1 MGAPDEVL
9 NIAPDEGD
17 KLRAKALAADAEELP
32 AGYYTSP
39 RVVCTFMSISLT
51 LLSTYFAFEASAA
64 AISFIIEDIGPS
76 ENVSL
81 FSTVWTVSQSISIL
95 LMGRLTDRFG
105 RRGFILGTNCV
116 GIIGGI
122 GCLYSFQRFNTMIG
136 AQVLL
141 GLAAGQPGACILF
154 IGELMSNKTKFLGN
168 VIVAFPNVI
177 ATGFGPYIG
186 QSLGIN
192 GNWRWIFYI
201 YIIITAVSTV
211 LAFIF
216 YHPPSFAQLHGK
228 KISRRDELLKVDWI
242 GAFFL
247 TAGMTLFLLG
257 VSWGGSPDPWDSPKI
272 LGLLISGI
280 VSCVIFVLYECY
292 AKIDRPIIPMEFFPG
307 TFAGFGCMLLISG
320 VMGSMNTALFIMY
333 PQQVQ
338 HIFSSTLSSWQ
349 EVAWMSSTA
358 GFGIWAGIVTLGS
371 LFHIFRHIRWQ
382 LIFGSAW
389 VTAFLG
395 AMASVNRHKKSEAIA
410 FSICTGFVIGWA
422 EDVTMLL
429 VQFISSDENL
439 GVTFSVVSAT
449 RAICGSIFTAAFISL
464 YTIKFPGQLQSK
476 LVPAVPRRWGFPGV
490 LLVAGFAYWRALT
503 GQCPSYWLLFPG
515 MTSNLIQVTND
526 AVADSYAAAY
536 SYVYYFAMALGV
548 IAIIASACT
557 KDFDHYLTSHVPHQ
571 IYAAKDADVDLLDSD
586 RSTENVSSAA
596 VTVSEKE

>member
-9 NIAPDEGD
+9 NIAPEEGD
-17 KLRAKALAADAEELP
+17 KLRAKALAADAGELP
-32 AGYYTSP
+32 AGYYMSP
-39 RVVCTFMSISLT
+39 RVVCTFISISLT
-51 LLSTYFAFEASAA
+51 LLGTYFAFEASAA
-64 AISFIIEDIGPS
+64 AISFIVEDIGPS

-81 FSTVWTVSQSISIL
+81 FSTVWTVSQSISVL

-105 RRGFILGTNCV
+105 RRGFILGTNLV
-116 GIIGGI
+116 GIVGGI
-122 GCLYSFQRFNTMIG
+122 LACTASGFNTLIG

-141 GLAAGQPGACILF
+141 GLAAGQPAACILF

-177 ATGFGPYIG
+177 ATGFGSYIG
-186 QSLGIN
+186 QRLGIN

-201 YIIITAVSTV
+201 YIIIAVSTV

-228 KISRRDELLKVDWI
+228 KISRRDELMKVDWI
-242 GAFFL
+242 GAFLL

-257 VSWGGSPDPWDSPKI
+257 VSWGGSPDPWNSSKI
-272 LGLLISGI
+272 LGLLISG
-280 VSCVIFVLYECY
+280 VATSVLFVLYECY
-292 AKIDRPIIPMEFFPG
+292 AKPERAIIPMEFFRDVR
-307 TFAGFGCMLLISG
+307 GFCCILLISG

-338 HIFSSTLSSWQ
+338 HIFSSTLHNWQ
-349 EVAWMSSTA
+349 DVAWMSSTA
-358 GFGIWAGIVTLGS
+358 GFGIWFGIVTLGS

-382 LIFGSAW
+382 LILGSAW

-395 AMASVNRHKKSEAIA
+395 AMASVNRQKKPEAIA

-439 GVTFSVVSAT
+439 GVTFAVISAT
-449 RAICGSIFTAAFISL
+449 RTICGSIFTAAFISL
-464 YTIKFPGQLQSK
+464 YTNKFPGQLQSK
-476 LVPAVPRRWGFPGV
+476 LVPAVRDAGLPESSIAG
-490 LLVAGFAYWRALT
+490 LLAAAVT
-503 GQCPSYWLLFPG
+503 GNPQAIAAVPG
-515 MTSNLIQVTND
+515 MTTNLIQVAND

-548 IAIIASACT
+548 VAIVASACT
-557 KDFDHYLTSHVPHQ
+557 KDFDHYLTNHVPHQ
-571 IYAAKDADVDLLDSD
+571 IYTAKEADVDLLDSD
-586 RSTENVSSAA
+586 RSTQNVSSP
-596 VTVSEKE
+596 VDTVSEKE

>member
-9 NIAPDEGD
+9 NITPDEGD

-39 RVVCTFMSISLT
+39 RVVCTFISISLT
-51 LLSTYFAFEASAA
+51 LMSTYFAFEASAA

-122 GCLYSFQRFNTMIG
+122 VACTASKFNTMIG

-272 LGLLISGI
+272 LGLLISGV
-280 VSCVIFVLYECY
+280 VSCVVFVLYECY
-292 AKIDRPIIPMEFFPG
+292 AKIERPIIPMEFFRDIR
-307 TFAGFGCMLLISG
+307 GFCCMLLISG

-464 YTIKFPGQLQSK
+464 YTNKFPGQLQSK
-476 LVPAVPRRWGFPGV
+476 LVPAVRDAGLPESSIAG
-490 LLVAGFAYWRALT
+490 LLTAALT
-503 GQCPSYWLLFPG
+503 GNAQAIAAIPG

-586 RSTENVSSAA
+586 RSTKNVSSSA